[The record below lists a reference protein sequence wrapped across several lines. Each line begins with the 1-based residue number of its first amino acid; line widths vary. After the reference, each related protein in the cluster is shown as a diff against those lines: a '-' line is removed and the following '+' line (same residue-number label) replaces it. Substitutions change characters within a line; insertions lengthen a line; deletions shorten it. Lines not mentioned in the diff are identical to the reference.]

1 MPQRERERE
10 ILKGEGGKNTLG
22 GFSGGEIT
30 QMSLKASLTVFSL
43 CILGDTR
50 TNRETDG
57 HRGSGGCRG
66 RQGKCQVSKTEQMSG
81 VEEHRGS
88 PNAR

>member
-1 MPQRERERE
+1 MPQRERE

-66 RQGKCQVSKTEQMSG
+66 RQGKCQVLLRSTEG
-81 VEEHRGS
+81 HRMHDS
-88 PNAR
+88 AKK